1 MINPAKH
8 DIVAYQGATYN
19 LTLTWT
25 VDDVPVDL
33 TNYTAAMQVRKDTSS
48 TGTILDLSTDGG
60 ITLGGTAGTISINV
74 SAATMGAA
82 SPGHYLYD
90 LELDSGSEVTR
101 LVYGS
106 FRIDAEVTR

>member
-1 MINPAKH
+1 MINPAKY

-25 VDDVPVDL
+25 VGAAPVDL

-48 TGTILDLSTDGG
+48 SSTILDLSSDSE
-60 ITLGGTAGTISINV
+60 ITLGGAAGTISINV
-74 SAATMGAA
+74 SAATMSAA
-82 SPGHYLYD
+82 PSGHYLYD

-101 LVYGS
+101 LVYGA